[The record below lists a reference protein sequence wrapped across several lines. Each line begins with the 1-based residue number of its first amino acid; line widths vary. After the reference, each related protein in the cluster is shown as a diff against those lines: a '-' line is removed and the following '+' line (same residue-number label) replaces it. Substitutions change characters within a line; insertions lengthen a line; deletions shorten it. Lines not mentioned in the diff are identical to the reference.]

1 MPELPEVETVMRG
14 MQIALQDRTITT
26 THVHRH
32 DLRWQI
38 PANFAQKIGGRRIVS
53 FERRGK
59 YIFIRLSGGLS
70 ILLHLGMSGRIVL
83 DSPLTPAKHEHV
95 VFVTDDGKRCGFIDP
110 RRFGMLDLVQTEHEL
125 QHRLLVHMGPE
136 PLSALFTPQTLA
148 HALAHKNTPIKT
160 LLLDQHVVAGL
171 GNIYV
176 CEALYRAKI
185 DPRSVAKN
193 LKKTDITQLVKAIR
207 TVLSEAIAAG
217 GSSLKDYVR
226 PEGGLGYFQHAWKVY
241 GRAGEKCPTCAT
253 HPHCPGVQRI
263 TQAGRSTFFCP
274 TVQKLR

>member
-38 PANFAQKIGGRRIVS
+38 PANFAQQVDGQRIVS

-125 QHRLLVHMGPE
+125 QHRLLVNMGPE
-136 PLSALFTPQTLA
+136 PLSALFTPQRLA

-160 LLLDQHVVAGL
+160 LLLDQHIVAGL

-193 LKKTDITQLVKAIR
+193 LKKTDITQLVRAIR

>member
-38 PANFAQKIGGRRIVS
+38 PANFAQQVDGQRIVS

-125 QHRLLVHMGPE
+125 QHRLLVNMGPE

-160 LLLDQHVVAGL
+160 LLLDQHIVAGL

-185 DPRSVAKN
+185 DPRSMAKN

-207 TVLSEAIAAG
+207 AVLSEAIAAG

-253 HPHCPGVQRI
+253 HPHCTGVQRI

>member
-38 PANFAQKIGGRRIVS
+38 PANFAQKIDGRGIVS

-83 DSPLTPAKHEHV
+83 DSPLPPAKHEHV

-125 QHRLLVHMGPE
+125 QHRLLVNMGPE

-185 DPRSVAKN
+185 DPRSAAKN

-207 TVLSEAIAAG
+207 AVLREAIAAG

-253 HPHCPGVQRI
+253 HPHCTGVQRI

>member
-26 THVHRH
+26 THVYRH

-38 PANFAQKIGGRRIVS
+38 PANFAQQIDGRHIVS

-83 DSPLTPAKHEHV
+83 DSPLPPAKHEHI

-125 QHRLLVHMGPE
+125 QHRLLVNMGPE

-207 TVLSEAIAAG
+207 AVLSEAIAAG

-253 HPHCPGVQRI
+253 HPHCTGVQRI

>member
-1 MPELPEVETVMRG
+1 
-14 MQIALQDRTITT
+14 
-26 THVHRH
+26 
-32 DLRWQI
+32 
-38 PANFAQKIGGRRIVS
+38 
-53 FERRGK
+53 
-59 YIFIRLSGGLS
+59 
-70 ILLHLGMSGRIVL
+70 
-83 DSPLTPAKHEHV
+83 
-95 VFVTDDGKRCGFIDP
+95 
-110 RRFGMLDLVQTEHEL
+110 GMLDLVQTEHEL

-148 HALAHKNTPIKT
+148 HVLAHKNTPIKT
-160 LLLDQHVVAGL
+160 LLLDQHIVAGL

-185 DPRSVAKN
+185 DPRSAAKN

-207 TVLSEAIAAG
+207 AVLSEAIAAG

-241 GRAGEKCPTCAT
+241 GRAGEKCPRCAT

>member
-38 PANFAQKIGGRRIVS
+38 PANFAQKIDGRRIVS

-83 DSPLTPAKHEHV
+83 DSPLPPAKHEHV
-95 VFVTDDGKRCGFIDP
+95 VFVTNDGKRCGFIDP

-185 DPRSVAKN
+185 DPRSAAKN

-207 TVLSEAIAAG
+207 AVLSEAIAAG

>member
-14 MQIALQDRTITT
+14 MQIALQSRTITAV
-26 THVHRH
+26 HVHRH

-38 PANFAQKIGGRRIVS
+38 PANFAHQVAGRSILG
-53 FERRGK
+53 FHRRGK

-70 ILLHLGMSGRIVL
+70 IILHLGMSGRIVL
-83 DSPLTPAKHEHV
+83 DSPTGPALHEHV
-95 VFVTDDGKRCGFIDP
+95 VFLTDDGKRCGFIDP
-110 RRFGMLDLVQTEHEL
+110 RRFGMLDLVATEDEA
-125 QHRLLVHMGPE
+125 QHRLLHTMGPE
-136 PLSALFTPQTLA
+136 PLSSAFTAEYLA
-148 HALAHKNTPIKT
+148 QAATRKNSPIKNF
-160 LLLDQHVVAGL
+160 LLDQKIVAGL

-176 CEALYRAKI
+176 CEALFRAGI
-185 DPRSVAKN
+185 EPRSAAKN
-193 LKKTDITQLVKAIR
+193 LGKADISRLVRAIR
-207 TVLSEAIAAG
+207 AVLHEAIAAG

-241 GRAGEKCPTCAT
+241 GREGSKCPDCAA

-274 TVQKLR
+274 TQQKLR